1 MCYKP
6 KKKLK
11 SKLKKWK
18 KCVDKLK
25 RKKEMIPIVATL
37 LSSLAENG
45 LGLLSSAIQAK
56 GKEVVENTLG
66 VKIPD
71 APTPEDVSKL
81 RQLQFEHEERL
92 LELGIE
98 KAKMELEEMKV
109 LAAAAQNDADNITDR
124 WQADMSSDSWLSKNI
139 RPMSLIA
146 IFLGYFLFAM
156 MSAFGY
162 NANESYVTLLGNWG
176 MLIMGAYFG
185 GRTIEKL
192 ADMKGKK

>member
-1 MCYKP
+1 
-6 KKKLK
+6 
-11 SKLKKWK
+11 
-18 KCVDKLK
+18 
-25 RKKEMIPIVATL
+25 MIPIIASL
-37 LSSLAENG
+37 LGTLAENG

-81 RQLQFEHEERL
+81 RQLQFDHEEKL
-92 LELGIE
+92 LALGIE
-98 KAKMELEEMKV
+98 KAKLELEEMKV
-109 LAAAAQNDADNITDR
+109 LATAAQNDADNITDR
-124 WQADMSSDSWLSKNI
+124 WQADMNSDSWLSKNI

-185 GRTIEKL
+185 GRTVEKL
-192 ADMKGKK
+192 AEMRKK

>member
-1 MCYKP
+1 M
-6 KKKLK
+6 L
-11 SKLKKWK
+11 
-18 KCVDKLK
+18 
-25 RKKEMIPIVATL
+25 PILASL
-37 LSSLAENG
+37 LGTLAENG

-56 GKEVVENTLG
+56 GKDVVEKTLG

-71 APTPEDVSKL
+71 VPTSEDVAKL
-81 RQLQFEHEERL
+81 RQLQFDHEERL

-98 KAKMELEEMKV
+98 KAKMELAELDL
-109 LAAAAQNDADNITDR
+109 LAKAAQSDADNVTDR

-156 MSAFGY
+156 MSAYGL

-185 GRTIEKL
+185 GRTVEKL
-192 ADMKGKK
+192 AEMRKK

>member
-1 MCYKP
+1 
-6 KKKLK
+6 
-11 SKLKKWK
+11 
-18 KCVDKLK
+18 
-25 RKKEMIPIVATL
+25 MIPIVASLLGTL
-37 LSSLAENG
+37 AQNG

-81 RQLQFEHEERL
+81 RQLQFDHEERL

-98 KAKMELEEMKV
+98 KAKLELAELDL
-109 LAAAAQNDADNITDR
+109 LAKAAQSDADNVTDR

-146 IFLGYFLFAM
+146 IFLGYFLFAL
-156 MSAFGY
+156 MSAYGY

-176 MLIMGAYFG
+176 MLVFGAYFG
-185 GRTIEKL
+185 SRTVEKITE
-192 ADMKGKK
+192 MRSKTR

>member
-1 MCYKP
+1 
-6 KKKLK
+6 
-11 SKLKKWK
+11 
-18 KCVDKLK
+18 
-25 RKKEMIPIVATL
+25 MIPIVASL
-37 LSSLAENG
+37 LGSLAENG

-71 APTPEDVSKL
+71 SPTPEDVSKL
-81 RQLQFEHEERL
+81 RQLQFEHEEKL

-98 KAKMELEEMKV
+98 KAKLELEEMKV

-124 WQADMSSDSWLSKNI
+124 WEADMSSDSWLSKNI

-185 GRTIEKL
+185 GRTVEKL
-192 ADMKGKK
+192 AEMRKK

>member
-1 MCYKP
+1 M
-6 KKKLK
+6 L
-11 SKLKKWK
+11 
-18 KCVDKLK
+18 
-25 RKKEMIPIVATL
+25 PILASL
-37 LSSLAENG
+37 LGSLAENG

-71 APTPEDVSKL
+71 NPTPEDVSKL
-81 RQLQFEHEERL
+81 RQLQFDHEEKL

-98 KAKMELEEMKV
+98 KAKLELAEMEMFAK
-109 LAAAAQNDADNITDR
+109 ASQSDADNVTDR

-146 IFLGYFLFAM
+146 IFIGYFLFAM
-156 MSAFGY
+156 MSAFNY
-162 NANESYVTLLGNWG
+162 NARESYVSLLGQWG

-192 ADMKGKK
+192 AELKGKK

>member
-1 MCYKP
+1 
-6 KKKLK
+6 
-11 SKLKKWK
+11 
-18 KCVDKLK
+18 
-25 RKKEMIPIVATL
+25 MIPIVASL
-37 LSSLAENG
+37 LSSLAQNG

-98 KAKMELEEMKV
+98 KAKMELAELDL
-109 LAAAAQNDADNITDR
+109 LAKAAQSDAESVTDR
-124 WQADMSSDSWLSKNI
+124 WQADMASDSWLSKNI

-156 MSAFGY
+156 MSAFGL
-162 NANESYVTLLGNWG
+162 NANESYVSLLGQWG

-192 ADMKGKK
+192 AEMKGKK

>member
-1 MCYKP
+1 M
-6 KKKLK
+6 L
-11 SKLKKWK
+11 
-18 KCVDKLK
+18 
-25 RKKEMIPIVATL
+25 PILASL
-37 LSSLAENG
+37 LGSLAENG

-56 GKEVVENTLG
+56 GKDVVEKTLG

-71 APTPEDVSKL
+71 APTSEDVAKL
-81 RQLQFEHEERL
+81 RQLQFDHEEKL

-98 KAKMELEEMKV
+98 KAKLELAEMEMFAK
-109 LAAAAQNDADNITDR
+109 AAQSDADNVTDR
-124 WQADMSSDSWLSKNI
+124 WQADMASDSWLSKNI

-156 MSAFGY
+156 MSAFGL
-162 NANESYVTLLGNWG
+162 NANESYVSLLGQWG

-192 ADMKGKK
+192 AEMKGKK